1 MCPPYVSTLC
11 VYRCAFALEY
21 LIGVHEQRSLRT
33 PRAALAALGHYD
45 PVGTTYLVRVR
56 VGVST

>member
-1 MCPPYVSTLC
+1 MCPPYVS
-11 VYRCAFALEY
+11 RCAFALEY